1 MPIIIKLFAAFVV
14 GYIAIAILMAALR
27 SRRKEQE
34 DAIASARTMALDIHN
49 TLAIEEAN
57 EAIRDNAEANGWWR
71 CRHCNKFIADDDL
84 IKGAPLTE
92 NGAWIY
98 LHKVCAQPY
107 LDRVRS
113 LCALVQPSTGVPVFA
128 AVQAPYLTQ
137 RREYDLTFPF
147 YFRVDPVTGAGI
159 HVGWGRSDA
168 TLKAIETDA
177 DTTSLVRRLAIVT
190 DPPKDPA
197 DTRKWE
203 AAVRKLVGVNL
214 RFRTGAPF
222 DPLVAPVGHYLL
234 VGEPPADLSNPVAL
248 PSEATLSLS
257 WTAPPAHVILPRPP
271 ITGSF
276 TGRVILTVD
285 ESKRA

>member
-1 MPIIIKLFAAFVV
+1 MPIIIKLFVGLVLVYVAFS
-14 GYIAIAILMAALR
+14 ILMALVRA
-27 SRRKEQE
+27 RKKEE
-34 DAIASARTMALDIHN
+34 DEAVASARTIAIHN
-49 TLAIEEAN
+49 SLALEEAN

-71 CRHCNKFIADDDL
+71 CRHCNDFIADDDL

-98 LHKVCAQPY
+98 LHKRCVQPY

-113 LCALVQPSTGVPVFA
+113 LYTLVQPSTGVPVFA
-128 AVQAPYLTQ
+128 AAQALNLTQ

-147 YFRVDPVTGAGI
+147 YFREDPVTGAGI

-190 DPPKDPA
+190 DPPKDPV

-203 AAVRKLVGVNL
+203 AAVRKLVGLNL

-257 WTAPPAHVILPRPP
+257 WTAPPAQVIPPRPP